1 MKPYKL
7 NLLNSITLIIFASW
21 GFWATM
27 QETGEIKYT
36 PLIPVI
42 FGIPLLLLNS
52 GLKRENK
59 TVAHIVVFLTLVA
72 FIGLFMPLMGEIKR
86 EDGMG
91 VFRVSVM
98 LLSSL
103 LALLGFIKSFI
114 DARKNKS

>member
-7 NLLNSITLIIFASW
+7 NLLNSITLIVFASW

-36 PLIPVI
+36 PLIPII
-42 FGIPLLLLNS
+42 FGIPLLLLNN

-59 TVAHIVVFLTLVA
+59 TIAHIVVFLTLVA
-72 FIGLFMPLMGEIKR
+72 FVGLFMPLMGEIKR

-98 LLSSL
+98 LFSSL
-103 LALLGFIKSFI
+103 FLEVSFVTCGQ
-114 DARKNKS
+114 